1 MRAVASR
8 RFDFRSSRAWRA
20 AIVAAHAATALLVAS
35 LAFPPLLAGSLL
47 LLVAALGLRAWR
59 DADGECAGFVL
70 RSDGSLVALMRTGRA
85 IDGHLARGS
94 VALPGY
100 AAIAW
105 RAEDERVTRTCAV
118 PAGRLTA
125 DDARV
130 LRVWLRY
137 ATSGEDA
144 GEPASQARASTIA
157 PLSALARPA
166 SRCR

>member
-1 MRAVASR
+1 MRAVATR

-20 AIVAAHAATALLVAS
+20 AIVTAHAATALLVAT
-35 LAFPPLLAGSLL
+35 LALPPLLAGSLL
-47 LLVAALGLRAWR
+47 LLVLALGLRAWR
-59 DADGECAGFVL
+59 DADDACAGFVL
-70 RSDGSLVALMRTGRA
+70 RTDGSLVALMRSGRVV
-85 IDGHLARGS
+85 DGRLARGS

-105 RAEDERVTRTCAV
+105 RAEGERTVRSCAV
-118 PAGRLTA
+118 PAGRLAA

-144 GEPASQARASTIA
+144 GVPASQARASTMA

>member
-8 RFDFRSSRAWRA
+8 RFDFRSSRPWRVVIA
-20 AIVAAHAATALLVAS
+20 ASYAATALLVATLPLS
-35 LAFPPLLAGSLL
+35 PLLASSLA
-47 LLVAALGLRAWR
+47 LLVVALGLRAWR

-70 RSDGSLVALMRTGRA
+70 RADGSLVALMNSGRA
-85 IDGHLARGS
+85 IDGRLARGS

-100 AAIAW
+100 AAVAW
-105 RAEDERVTRTCAV
+105 RAEGDRVARTCAV
-118 PAGRLTA
+118 PGGRLTA

-144 GEPASQARASTIA
+144 GAPASQARASTMA

-166 SRCR
+166 SKWR